1 MGVYMEEELNNDET
15 IEDIQKFPLPMG
27 TIVRLMRTHLD
38 KDKMISR
45 KVKEEM
51 NLFLGKMIEDL
62 STKLNDSPYVTV
74 DEVMFRE
81 AVKPY
86 ENMKAVELEKK
97 RIIKTLEKIKADCD
111 VLIEEVNRTFRL

>member
-1 MGVYMEEELNNDET
+1 MEEEFNNDET
-15 IEDIQKFPLPMG
+15 SEYSQKFPLPMG

-62 STKLNDSPYVTV
+62 STKLNDNNYLKVYELMFIDYVNT
-74 DEVMFRE
+74 
-81 AVKPY
+81 Y
-86 ENMKAVELEKK
+86 
-97 RIIKTLEKIKADCD
+97 EKIK
-111 VLIEEVNRTFRL
+111 

>member
-1 MGVYMEEELNNDET
+1 MEEEINNDET
-15 IEDIQKFPLPMG
+15 SEDIQKFPLPMG

-62 STKLNDSPYVTV
+62 STKLNDNPYVTV

-111 VLIEEVNRTFRL
+111 VLIEEVNRSFRL

>member
-1 MGVYMEEELNNDET
+1 MEEEINNDET
-15 IEDIQKFPLPMG
+15 SEDSQKFPLPMG

-45 KVKEEM
+45 KVKEDM
-51 NLFLGKMIEDL
+51 NLFLGKMIEDI

>member
-1 MGVYMEEELNNDET
+1 MGEEEFNIDESS
-15 IEDIQKFPLPMG
+15 EDEQKFPFPMG
-27 TIVRLMRTHLD
+27 TVVRLMRGHLD
-38 KDKMISR
+38 SDKMISR

-51 NLFLGKMIEDL
+51 NLFLGKLLEDL
-62 STKLNDSPYVTV
+62 TTKMNDNPYVTV

-86 ENMKAVELEKK
+86 ENMKSIELEKK

-111 VLIEEVNRTFRL
+111 VLIEEVNRTLKL

>member
-1 MGVYMEEELNNDET
+1 VEEEIYNDET
-15 IEDIQKFPLPMG
+15 IEDSQKFPLPMG
-27 TIVRLMRTHLD
+27 TIVRLMRGHLD
-38 KDKMISR
+38 SDKMISR

-51 NLFLGKMIEDL
+51 NLFLGKIIEDL

-81 AVKPY
+81 AVRPY
-86 ENMKAVELEKK
+86 ENMKSVELEKK

-111 VLIEEVNRTFRL
+111 VLIEEVNRSFKL